1 MNGEL
6 TGAEAGLIGA
16 LALASH
22 CMRRKDAD
30 GNVVASFRDAAFFAA
45 RKPQAWDQWP
55 MLTLAERRVV
65 RQVGQLMPAEWCN
78 PKAFKSAV
86 LAFVGKLAPEGDG
99 YDKSGGT
106 VALVEGDPFAAE
118 AALLKIGGDFL
129 GHAERLTGR
138 FFTPGKRPKATE
150 FAGPGVWKTRTTYLG
165 KEHGVTNREIEF
177 PATPLFEKAP
187 GHEALPRLTT
197 APACERIAAPV
208 HELLEVAQW
217 LSERNESVAY
227 LHPVLKK
234 FLSALKSSAGG
245 ELSELDLLSGL
256 LQVLNAPTGS
266 GKTVLVR
273 VLASWAVLQGYRLAI
288 ALTDVRATLNMAW
301 DINNDLGWL
310 YELGKLDN
318 LATCVPLMSATSMHK
333 RAMDYAALTPSA
345 KITQWDLRGQR
356 DIAHLAYGCAQRV
369 LMDPPDLYPP
379 GEENCL
385 TLIAPTADS
394 AKRHACPYLP
404 VCDKFRPVYEAAE
417 ANIVVTNH
425 ANLLDGALRVGA
437 VIDGQEWR
445 SQARGT
451 AGVSALELALRSF
464 DALVVDEVDAFQKT
478 TIGRCTSSVVLA
490 SRKRDS
496 ALREI
501 DQDAKRLPSENQEQ
515 ILSPVSHARLM
526 AEFLLLWLCSRA
538 LKLNPGNEAEGWGA
552 AGRDN
557 EGWRLTHS
565 RDREIL
571 QLLFP
576 DLVPSPDAVPPQ
588 LFHFLEEIMPERW
601 NAPEPSDHIDDPA
614 SADWDALRRAL
625 AALTSPRSENFLSLV
640 QQELH
645 GLLSEAVPAANKR
658 AAVVNLLATRTIL
671 RDLDVSMA
679 NLRRQATSLSHLDLA
694 SVRKIL
700 DGLHK
705 STVTVLYPLS
715 ALGRSIS
722 GYQIRGLE
730 AKESE
735 AELLSRCFEG
745 DPHTFVSEL
754 GGLTALMVAGIQRPV
769 LGLSATAYFPQA
781 VQEHVHAPVKWWLP
795 DTRPRSIVTRAT
807 PVIDPNSGDE
817 REALRVGGIWAEK
830 KPAVLRDLGRLL
842 YEQHLDRRLRR
853 LEERNA
859 KRDENRARVILT
871 ANSYEQC
878 AYLAHGLA
886 QAVGLRHRI
895 CLLVKDFHQRDYE
908 QHLPSHVR
916 RMVRE
921 ELEAFPDHGE
931 ILIAPLAVIARG
943 LNIVV
948 GTRSAVSEIFLCVR
962 PVLSIEDTEWIHG
975 SVNAAGINALL
986 SGGHTDPLLA
996 VEKARDASWRQ
1007 LQRILHSPSRFSQ
1020 MAHELQEE
1028 LIAGMLVQ
1036 LVQLAGRARR
1046 GETDMTLHIV
1056 DHSLHDTKF
1065 SSDLASIIWRIHGT
1079 WTREQKRMMNE
1090 LYGQALQAFLAYAG
1104 VPDTDL

>member
-6 TGAEAGLIGA
+6 SGAEAGLVGA

-22 CMRRKDAD
+22 CMRRKDND
-30 GNVVASFRDAAFFAA
+30 GNVVASFRDAAYFAA

-55 MLTLAERRVV
+55 MLTLAERRAV
-65 RQVGQLMPAEWCN
+65 RQVAQLMPAEWWN
-78 PKAFKSAV
+78 PKAFRSAV
-86 LAFVGKLAPEGDG
+86 LAFVGKLTSDGDG
-99 YDKSGGT
+99 HDRSGGT
-106 VALVEGDPFAAE
+106 VTLVGDDPFTAE
-118 AALLKIGGDFL
+118 AALLKVGGDFL

-138 FFTPGKRPKATE
+138 FFTPGKRPKAGE
-150 FAGPGVWKTRTTYLG
+150 FAGPGTWKTRTTYLG
-165 KEHGVTNREIEF
+165 PEHGVTSREIEF
-177 PATPLFEKAP
+177 RATPLFEKAA
-187 GHEALPRLTT
+187 GHEALPHLVTAAARDRIT
-197 APACERIAAPV
+197 APVAQ
-208 HELLEVAQW
+208 LLEVSQW
-217 LSERNESVAY
+217 LSERDKSVAY
-227 LHPVLKK
+227 LHTVLSK
-234 FLSALKSSAGG
+234 FIRDLKSSAGG
-245 ELSELDLLSGL
+245 ELSELDLVSGL

-273 VLASWAVLQGYRLAI
+273 VMASWAVLHGYRLAI
-288 ALTDVRATLNMAW
+288 ALTDVRATLSMAW

-310 YELGKLDN
+310 FETGKIDKQ
-318 LATCVPLMSATSMHK
+318 ATCAPLMSAASMHK
-333 RAMDYAALTPSA
+333 RAMDYAALTPST
-345 KITQWDLRGQR
+345 KITEWDLRGQR

-369 LMDPPDLYPP
+369 LMDPPGLYPP
-379 GEENCL
+379 GQENCL
-385 TLIAPTADS
+385 TLLAPTADS
-394 AKRHACPYLP
+394 FKAHACPYIP
-404 VCDKFRPVYEAAE
+404 VCDKFRPVYAAAE
-417 ANIVVTNH
+417 ADIVVTNH
-425 ANLLDGALRVGA
+425 ANLLEGALRIGA
-437 VIDGQEWR
+437 VIDGREWR
-445 SQARGT
+445 GQVRGT

-464 DALVVDEVDAFQKT
+464 DALIVDEVDAFQKT
-478 TIGRCTSSVVLA
+478 AIGRCTSSVVLA

-501 DQDAKRLPSENQEQ
+501 DQDAKRLPSGNQEQ
-515 ILSPVSHARLM
+515 FLSPVSHSRLM

-538 LKLNPGNEAEGWGA
+538 LKLNPGNETGGWGA

-557 EGWRLTHS
+557 DGWRLTQS

-576 DLVPSPDAVPPQ
+576 ELVPSADAVPPE
-588 LFHFLEEIMPERW
+588 LFGFLERIMPERW
-601 NAPEPSDHIDDPA
+601 NGAESAGGADYPA
-614 SADWDALRRAL
+614 SADWDALQRAL
-625 AALTSPRSENFLSLV
+625 AALTAPRGENFLALV

-645 GLLSEAVPAANKR
+645 GLLGNAVPVANDR

-671 RDLDVSMA
+671 GDLDISMT
-679 NLRRQATSLSHLDLA
+679 NLRRQAAALSHLDLA

-705 STVTVLYPLS
+705 STVTVLFPLS
-715 ALGRSIS
+715 TLGRSIS

-730 AKESE
+730 AKETE

-754 GGLTALMVAGIQRPV
+754 GGLTALMVAGVQRPV

-807 PVIDPNSGDE
+807 PVIDPSSGDE
-817 REALRVGGIWAEK
+817 REALRVGGIWADK

-853 LEERNA
+853 LEGR
-859 KRDENRARVILT
+859 KDDRARVILT

-886 QAVGLRHRI
+886 QAEGLRHRI

-921 ELEAFPDHGE
+921 ELEDFPDHGE

-975 SVNAAGINALL
+975 SVNAAGINTLPP
-986 SGGHTDPLLA
+986 GGCADPLLA
-996 VEKARDASWRQ
+996 IETARDASWRQ
-1007 LQRILHSPSRFSQ
+1007 LQRILRSPSRFSQ

-1065 SSDLASIIWRIHGT
+1065 SSDLSSIIRRIHGN
-1079 WTREQKRMMNE
+1079 WTREQKRVMNE
-1090 LYGQALQAFLAYAG
+1090 LYGQALHAFLSYAG
-1104 VPDTDL
+1104 VPDAGL